1 MALIVK
7 DRVQETTATVGTIA
21 LVLTGAVSGFQSL
34 SVVGNGNTTYYCVVG
49 GAEWEVGIGTY
60 TLIGTI
66 LSRDTI
72 LSSSNGGSA
81 VNFSAGVKN
90 VFVTYPA
97 GKAVTLDDVQ
107 TLTNKTLTSPTLTAP
122 VLGTPAS
129 GTLTNC
135 TFPTLNQNTTG
146 NAATATLAVTATNYS
161 GIPSGTV
168 MLFVQTAAPTGWTKS
183 TAHDNK
189 ALRVVSGTASSGGSV
204 AFTTAF
210 SSQGVSGTVGNTTIT
225 TSTMPSHSHVFYG
238 YQVIGGGGLPQ
249 NSATATNLNGNA
261 TSSTGGDGAHNHSF
275 SGTAINL
282 AVQYV
287 DTIIATKD

>member
-21 LVLTGAVSGFQSL
+21 LVLTGAVSGFQPL
-34 SVVGNGNTTYYCVVG
+34 SVIGNGNTTYYCVVG
-49 GAEWEVGIGTY
+49 GTEWEVGIGTY
-60 TLIGTI
+60 TLVGTV

-72 LSSSNGGSA
+72 LSSSNGGTA

-129 GTLTNC
+129 GDLANC

-146 NAATATLAVTATNYS
+146 SSGSCTGNAATATKLSTAAGSAPSYS
-161 GIPSGTV
+161 ARAWVAFNGTGTV
-168 MLFVQTAAPTGWTKS
+168 AIRASG
-183 TAHDNK
+183 N
-189 ALRVVSGTASSGGSV
+189 VSSITDVGVGQYTV
-204 AFTTAF
+204 NYTTAF
-210 SSQGVSGTVGNTTIT
+210 ADINYAVCASCSSNGAAALATPTLN
-225 TSTMPSHSHVFYG
+225 ST
-238 YQVIGGGGLPQ
+238 
-249 NSATATNLNGNA
+249 
-261 TSSTGGDGAHNHSF
+261 STGG
-275 SGTAINL
+275 
-282 AVQYV
+282 AVAPTTTTTRIVTSNISSAVLDCAYV
-287 DTIIATKD
+287 NVIACR